1 MKTAKIVRDR
11 EGQAVRLPEEFQF
24 PGRQVLI
31 KRMGIAV
38 ILLPKGATW
47 GEHLQSLPFVS
58 ADFMKDRARPKR
70 PSRAKFK

>member
-1 MKTAKIVRDR
+1 MKTARIIRDR

-58 ADFMKDRARPKR
+58 PDFMKDRARSKR
-70 PSRAKFK
+70 QSRARIK